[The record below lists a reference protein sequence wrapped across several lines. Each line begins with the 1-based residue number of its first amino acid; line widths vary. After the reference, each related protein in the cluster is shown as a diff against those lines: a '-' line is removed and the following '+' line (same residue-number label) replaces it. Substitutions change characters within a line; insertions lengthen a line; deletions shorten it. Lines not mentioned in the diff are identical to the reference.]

1 MPPLSPAPDLR
12 AALASWLRFLRAEH
26 KSPNTLKNY
35 RDGVASYLTWC
46 DESGQVPD
54 LSREQ
59 LADFV
64 NHLFE
69 FGGRDGE
76 GAEAA
81 TCRSRFVVTK
91 RFSAW
96 CQLEGIIER
105 DVLYNAKPPQLD
117 DKVIPELT
125 TEQIQALLATCG
137 KGPRRRYM
145 DIRDEALIRFM
156 IETLARASEALI
168 DLADL
173 DLDGGTATIRRGK
186 GGKGRRVPFGPQT
199 ALAFDR
205 YLRLRARHPLAATP
219 PLWLGDRGRSFGYQ
233 ALYSTLVRRATD
245 AGIPDDFHPHVLR
258 HTGAGRWLDA
268 GGSEGGL
275 MAVGGWARREM
286 IDRYTK
292 ATSEKRAA
300 DEARRLNL
308 GDL

>member
-1 MPPLSPAPDLR
+1 MPPRPPDPDLQ
-12 AALASWLRFLRAEH
+12 AALTSWLRFLRAER
-26 KSPNTLKNY
+26 KSPNTLKSY
-35 RDGVASYLTWC
+35 GDGVTAYLAWC
-46 DESGQVPD
+46 TENGLVPD

-64 NHLFE
+64 NYLFE
-69 FGGRDGE
+69 FGGRDGQ

-96 CQLEGIIER
+96 CYSEGIIEK
-105 DVLYNAKPPQLD
+105 DLLYTAKPPQLD
-117 DKVIPELT
+117 NKVIPELS

-137 KGPRRRYM
+137 KGPRRRFM
-145 DIRDEALIRFM
+145 DVRDEALIRFM
-156 IETLARASEALI
+156 IETLARASEALMEMP
-168 DLADL
+168 DL
-173 DLDGGTATIRRGK
+173 DLDNGMATIRRGK

-219 PLWLGDRGRSFGYQ
+219 PLWLGERGRGFGYQ
-233 ALYSTLVRRATD
+233 ALYWTLVRRATD
-245 AGIPDDFHPHVLR
+245 AGIPEDFHPHVLR

-300 DEARRLNL
+300 DESRRLNL